1 MGVVLVLVLVELLQP
16 TRCRAREGWT
26 GGRTPTSTTSVFV
39 RWGGVAG
46 EDQGTTKGTF
56 EVQLSTLRNRIQD
69 FTAENYNDQ
78 LPQRT
83 VIAEGQG
90 VILCR

>member
-1 MGVVLVLVLVELLQP
+1 MGVVLVLVLVQLLQP
-16 TRCRAREGWT
+16 TRRRAREGWT

-56 EVQLSTLRNRIQD
+56 DDVQLSVVWFETVNIVRIK
-69 FTAENYNDQ
+69 N
-78 LPQRT
+78 
-83 VIAEGQG
+83 
-90 VILCR
+90 